1 MVKSRSNPALPGR
14 WNLEVASRRTR
25 WRNGGDVW
33 GGGGATNAS
42 PDHRRADEVSDTGG
56 LDRHGGNGTVRPDLQ
71 KLRTG
76 DGALSRTGSHS
87 DRGAVRERAGL
98 FVAGVAG
105 ERAANETVCLAT
117 SLGIGNFS
125 QSRNHWEI
133 EKSTEAN
140 QSSLGTWFAEGG
152 CRGIRYVH
160 EKASKRE

>member
-1 MVKSRSNPALPGR
+1 M
-14 WNLEVASRRTR
+14 RT
-25 WRNGGDVW
+25 
-33 GGGGATNAS
+33 GGGTTHAS
-42 PDHRRADEVSDTGG
+42 PDHWRTDEISDAGG
-56 LDRHGGNGTVRPDLQ
+56 LDGHGGDGIVCADLQ

-140 QSSLGTWFAEGG
+140 QPSARTWFAEGG
-152 CRGIRYVH
+152 CRDIRYVH